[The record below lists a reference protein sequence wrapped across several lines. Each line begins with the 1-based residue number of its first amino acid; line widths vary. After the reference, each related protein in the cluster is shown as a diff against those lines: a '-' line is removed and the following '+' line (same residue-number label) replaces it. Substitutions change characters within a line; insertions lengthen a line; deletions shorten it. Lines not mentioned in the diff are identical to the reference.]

1 MCTDLCEHCLYIET
15 GDFMCEITHKV
26 CIEDWMPKVCKSPE
40 EREVKNDRLRKASRY
55 CSKNIKE

>member
-1 MCTDLCEHCLYIET
+1 MSEKKMCTDLCEHCLYIET

-40 EREVKNDRLRKASRY
+40 EREVEND
-55 CSKNIKE
+55 